1 MLYVAKKSSYV
12 SFCLSCC
19 KTVWGSGMVPIK
31 IRSTLSFIP
40 PHLLLPPWMVVLQA
54 TAIHGFVWRVF
65 VKSNVAFL
73 LLFIWSQR
81 EWQKISSRNF
91 SCFQNPTFTLRHGEL
106 SSSLIGTKH
115 RSKFIKGIISYKK
128 LDQYSF
134 IRATVTV
141 CHLNIFI
148 YVVKVKLFMKFSSR
162 ALL

>member
-1 MLYVAKKSSYV
+1 
-12 SFCLSCC
+12 
-19 KTVWGSGMVPIK
+19 MVPIK
-31 IRSTLSFIP
+31 IRSTLSFI

-73 LLFIWSQR
+73 LLFIWSISQR

>member
-1 MLYVAKKSSYV
+1 
-12 SFCLSCC
+12 
-19 KTVWGSGMVPIK
+19 MVPIK
-31 IRSTLSFIP
+31 IRSTLSFIPP

-73 LLFIWSQR
+73 LLFIWNISQR

-106 SSSLIGTKH
+106 SSSLIGKH
-115 RSKFIKGIISYKK
+115 RSKFIKGIILYKK

>member
-1 MLYVAKKSSYV
+1 MRIQSKLDPPCH
-12 SFCLSCC
+12 F
-19 KTVWGSGMVPIK
+19 
-31 IRSTLSFIP
+31 
-40 PHLLLPPWMVVLQA
+40 PHLWLPPWMVVLQA

-73 LLFIWSQR
+73 LLFIWSISQR

-106 SSSLIGTKH
+106 SSSLIGKH

-134 IRATVTV
+134 SRATVTV

-148 YVVKVKLFMKFSSR
+148 YVVEVKLFMKLSSR